1 MCRQEQEYKTLP
13 EHLLLY
19 DGECGLCDHAVQFLL
34 DHDTRRVLHY
44 SPLQGELAKKIL
56 SENPR
61 LQKLDSILYVRS
73 YKIEKVLSSKDKPSS
88 ENQTSPKI
96 QIFWHSS
103 AVIEIAKEL
112 PFPWN
117 LIVSFRIIPTFLLD
131 KVYLFIA
138 RHRLQFFG
146 KAEQCRLPTASERS
160 RFL

>member
-1 MCRQEQEYKTLP
+1 MPEREYNTLP

-44 SPLQGELAKKIL
+44 SPLQGEVAKRIL
-56 SENPR
+56 SENPQ

-73 YKIEKVLSSKDKPSS
+73 YKIEKAVSSRDKRSP

-117 LIVSFRIIPTFLLD
+117 LIVAFRIIPTFLLD

-138 RHRLQFFG
+138 RHRLQFL
-146 KAEQCRLPTASERS
+146 ERLSNVDCQRHQRAS

>member
-1 MCRQEQEYKTLP
+1 MQQPDHDTLP

-19 DGECGLCDHAVQFLL
+19 DGECGLCDYAVQFLL
-34 DHDTRRVLHY
+34 DHDTRKVLHY
-44 SPLQGELAKKIL
+44 SPLQGEIAKKIL
-56 SENPR
+56 SQNPN
-61 LQKLDSILYVRS
+61 LQKLDSILYIR
-73 YKIEKVLSSKDKPSS
+73 SSKNEKALSPRNLPH
-88 ENQTSPKI
+88 ENQTPPEI

-103 AVIEIAKEL
+103 AVIEISKEL

-117 LIVSFRIIPTFLLD
+117 LIVFFRIIPTFLLD

-146 KAEQCRLPTASERS
+146 KVEQCRLPTASERS

>member
-1 MCRQEQEYKTLP
+1 MQEQEYNTLP

-44 SPLQGELAKKIL
+44 SPLQGELAKRIL
-56 SENPR
+56 SKNPQ

-73 YKIEKVLSSKDKPSS
+73 YRMEKTLLSKDISPP
-88 ENQTSPKI
+88 ENQMSPKV

-131 KVYLFIA
+131 KVYLLIA
-138 RHRLQFFG
+138 RHRLHFFG
-146 KAEQCRLPTASERS
+146 KVEQCRLPTASERS

>member
-1 MCRQEQEYKTLP
+1 MQEREYNTLP
-13 EHLLLY
+13 KHLLLY

-34 DHDTRRVLHY
+34 NHDSRKVLHY
-44 SPLQGELAKKIL
+44 SPLQGELAKRIL
-56 SENPR
+56 SENPH
-61 LQKLDSILYVRS
+61 LQKLDSIIYVRS
-73 YKIEKVLSSKDKPSS
+73 YKIDRAISSKDKFPTG
-88 ENQTSPKI
+88 NQTSLKV

-103 AVIEIAKEL
+103 AVIEISKEL

-117 LIVSFRIIPTFLLD
+117 LTVFFRIIPTFFLD

-146 KAEQCRLPTASERS
+146 KVEQCRLPTASERS